1 VEPNDG
7 QESYVGNESN
17 VERDGDTSQKPLF
30 NNIHPFKPCVS
41 TLDTI
46 PTFVFGVIISQ
57 GGYELGAMPSALNGG
72 VQG

>member
-1 VEPNDG
+1 MEPNDG
-7 QESYVGNESN
+7 QESYVGNETN

-30 NNIHPFKPCVS
+30 NNIRLIKPCVS

-46 PTFVFGVIISQ
+46 PTFVFGVVIFQ